1 MYEKWVESKLQ
12 CRTLKGPFLSP
23 TYFQTVLFLSK
34 KRVNTKY
41 SKLGNLTE
49 GRISGALGTPIF
61 RIKKIWRKEKKKK
74 NCEKKLENLE
84 IQDKPFDYNGSI
96 VNLFSSARST
106 DTTEM
111 KEMVNLQSK
120 NRSEL
125 CLMTFRCLHFEGKL
139 VACGCRSTLQE
150 KS

>member
-74 NCEKKLENLE
+74 TAKKNWKIWKFRTNPL
-84 IQDKPFDYNGSI
+84 IT
-96 VNLFSSARST
+96 T
-106 DTTEM
+106 DP
-111 KEMVNLQSK
+111 
-120 NRSEL
+120 
-125 CLMTFRCLHFEGKL
+125 
-139 VACGCRSTLQE
+139 
-150 KS
+150 